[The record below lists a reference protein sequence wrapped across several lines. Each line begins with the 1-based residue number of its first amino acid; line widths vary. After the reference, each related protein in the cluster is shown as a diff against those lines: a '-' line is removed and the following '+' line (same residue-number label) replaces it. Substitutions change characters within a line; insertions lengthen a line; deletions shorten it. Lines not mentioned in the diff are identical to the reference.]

1 MINLNNVSLVF
12 QGGSVALSNITT
24 SINEGEFVYLVGHS
38 GSGKSSFLK
47 LLYKEYISTKG
58 EIEVAGLNVVQLQ
71 KWKTPLLRRK
81 LGVVTQEPQLLEKRN
96 TYENISFA
104 LEVMGST
111 AEEIE
116 SKTNTLLDLVEL
128 NENAF
133 KFPDQ
138 LSGGEQTRVSIAR
151 SLANNPLI
159 LLCDEPTGNLD
170 PDLSIQIVSLLE
182 KINRAGTTVVMAT
195 HDSSIVNRRK
205 KRVIELSNGKIVR
218 DEEEGTYILRK
229 MMNKFSYVIKNT
241 ILNMRRTP
249 LLVFATIIAV
259 LVSSFLVFTTLSA
272 RSIVQNNTLRWQ
284 NGTHVVV
291 FLDDR
296 VTTTAHKQLQESL
309 ESYSEV
315 RTVDYFTKAE
325 AEDEFRALF
334 KDQPDLL
341 SEVDYEKL
349 PSSLRVNLNN
359 PSDYELIIERMDGNP
374 AVKEIRTSGEAI
386 ERLLSLTDTLVISAS
401 AFALL
406 VGFAAFILII
416 NTLRLAA
423 YSKKK
428 EIKIMRLVGASST
441 YIRLPF
447 IFEAI
452 FESLIGTSIAVG
464 LGWGIIE
471 YSKNSIVAE
480 SIFDITISDSYLIYL
495 TVVLLLSSI
504 IFGLIASFVGI
515 RKVLND

>member
-1 MINLNNVSLVF
+1 
-12 QGGSVALSNITT
+12 
-24 SINEGEFVYLVGHS
+24 
-38 GSGKSSFLK
+38 
-47 LLYKEYISTKG
+47 
-58 EIEVAGLNVVQLQ
+58 
-71 KWKTPLLRRK
+71 
-81 LGVVTQEPQLLEKRN
+81 
-96 TYENISFA
+96 
-104 LEVMGST
+104 
-111 AEEIE
+111 
-116 SKTNTLLDLVEL
+116 
-128 NENAF
+128 
-133 KFPDQ
+133 
-138 LSGGEQTRVSIAR
+138 
-151 SLANNPLI
+151 
-159 LLCDEPTGNLD
+159 
-170 PDLSIQIVSLLE
+170 
-182 KINRAGTTVVMAT
+182 
-195 HDSSIVNRRK
+195 
-205 KRVIELSNGKIVR
+205 
-218 DEEEGTYILRK
+218 
-229 MMNKFSYVIKNT
+229 MNKFSYVVKNT

-309 ESYSEV
+309 ESYAEV

-325 AEDEFRALF
+325 AEDEFKVLF

-386 ERLLSLTDTLVISAS
+386 ERLLSLTDTLVIAAS

-495 TVVLLLSSI
+495 TLVLLLSSVV
-504 IFGLIASFVGI
+504 FGLLASFVGI

>member
-1 MINLNNVSLVF
+1 
-12 QGGSVALSNITT
+12 
-24 SINEGEFVYLVGHS
+24 
-38 GSGKSSFLK
+38 
-47 LLYKEYISTKG
+47 
-58 EIEVAGLNVVQLQ
+58 
-71 KWKTPLLRRK
+71 
-81 LGVVTQEPQLLEKRN
+81 
-96 TYENISFA
+96 
-104 LEVMGST
+104 
-111 AEEIE
+111 
-116 SKTNTLLDLVEL
+116 
-128 NENAF
+128 
-133 KFPDQ
+133 
-138 LSGGEQTRVSIAR
+138 
-151 SLANNPLI
+151 
-159 LLCDEPTGNLD
+159 
-170 PDLSIQIVSLLE
+170 
-182 KINRAGTTVVMAT
+182 
-195 HDSSIVNRRK
+195 
-205 KRVIELSNGKIVR
+205 
-218 DEEEGTYILRK
+218 
-229 MMNKFSYVIKNT
+229 MNKFSYVVKNT

-259 LVSSFLVFTTLSA
+259 LVSSFLVFATLSA
-272 RSIVQNNTLRWQ
+272 RSIVENNTLRWQ

-495 TVVLLLSSI
+495 TLVLLLSSI
-504 IFGLIASFVGI
+504 VFGLFASFVGI

>member
-1 MINLNNVSLVF
+1 
-12 QGGSVALSNITT
+12 
-24 SINEGEFVYLVGHS
+24 
-38 GSGKSSFLK
+38 
-47 LLYKEYISTKG
+47 
-58 EIEVAGLNVVQLQ
+58 
-71 KWKTPLLRRK
+71 
-81 LGVVTQEPQLLEKRN
+81 
-96 TYENISFA
+96 
-104 LEVMGST
+104 
-111 AEEIE
+111 
-116 SKTNTLLDLVEL
+116 
-128 NENAF
+128 
-133 KFPDQ
+133 
-138 LSGGEQTRVSIAR
+138 
-151 SLANNPLI
+151 
-159 LLCDEPTGNLD
+159 
-170 PDLSIQIVSLLE
+170 
-182 KINRAGTTVVMAT
+182 
-195 HDSSIVNRRK
+195 
-205 KRVIELSNGKIVR
+205 
-218 DEEEGTYILRK
+218 
-229 MMNKFSYVIKNT
+229 MNKFSYVIKNT

-272 RSIVQNNTLRWQ
+272 RSIVQNNTVRWQ
-284 NGTHVVV
+284 NGTHVVI

-309 ESYSEV
+309 ETYPEI
-315 RTVDYFTKAE
+315 RTVEYFTKSE
-325 AEDEFRALF
+325 AEEEFKILF
-334 KDQPDLL
+334 KDQPELL

-349 PSSLRVNLNN
+349 PSSLRVNLND

-386 ERLLSLTDTLVISAS
+386 ERLLSLTNTLVISAS

-406 VGFAAFILII
+406 IGFAAFILII

-447 IFEAI
+447 IFEAV

-495 TVVLLLSSI
+495 TLVLLLSSI
-504 IFGLIASFVGI
+504 IFGLFASFVGI

>member
-1 MINLNNVSLVF
+1 
-12 QGGSVALSNITT
+12 
-24 SINEGEFVYLVGHS
+24 
-38 GSGKSSFLK
+38 
-47 LLYKEYISTKG
+47 
-58 EIEVAGLNVVQLQ
+58 
-71 KWKTPLLRRK
+71 
-81 LGVVTQEPQLLEKRN
+81 
-96 TYENISFA
+96 
-104 LEVMGST
+104 
-111 AEEIE
+111 
-116 SKTNTLLDLVEL
+116 
-128 NENAF
+128 
-133 KFPDQ
+133 
-138 LSGGEQTRVSIAR
+138 
-151 SLANNPLI
+151 
-159 LLCDEPTGNLD
+159 
-170 PDLSIQIVSLLE
+170 
-182 KINRAGTTVVMAT
+182 
-195 HDSSIVNRRK
+195 
-205 KRVIELSNGKIVR
+205 
-218 DEEEGTYILRK
+218 
-229 MMNKFSYVIKNT
+229 MNKFSYVVKNT

-259 LVSSFLVFTTLSA
+259 LVSSFLVFTTLSG

-309 ESYSEV
+309 ESYPEV
-315 RTVDYFTKAE
+315 RTVDYFSKAE
-325 AEDEFRALF
+325 AEDEFRVLF

-359 PSDYELIIERMDGNP
+359 PSDYELIIERMEGNP

-447 IFEAI
+447 IFEAV
-452 FESLIGTSIAVG
+452 FESLVGTSIAVG

-480 SIFDITISDSYLIYL
+480 SIFDITIADSYLIYL
-495 TVVLLLSSI
+495 TLVLLLSSI
-504 IFGLIASFVGI
+504 IFGLFASFVGI

>member
-1 MINLNNVSLVF
+1 
-12 QGGSVALSNITT
+12 
-24 SINEGEFVYLVGHS
+24 
-38 GSGKSSFLK
+38 
-47 LLYKEYISTKG
+47 
-58 EIEVAGLNVVQLQ
+58 
-71 KWKTPLLRRK
+71 
-81 LGVVTQEPQLLEKRN
+81 
-96 TYENISFA
+96 
-104 LEVMGST
+104 
-111 AEEIE
+111 
-116 SKTNTLLDLVEL
+116 
-128 NENAF
+128 
-133 KFPDQ
+133 
-138 LSGGEQTRVSIAR
+138 
-151 SLANNPLI
+151 
-159 LLCDEPTGNLD
+159 
-170 PDLSIQIVSLLE
+170 
-182 KINRAGTTVVMAT
+182 
-195 HDSSIVNRRK
+195 
-205 KRVIELSNGKIVR
+205 
-218 DEEEGTYILRK
+218 
-229 MMNKFSYVIKNT
+229 MNKFSYVVKNT
-241 ILNMRRTP
+241 ILNMRWTP

-296 VTTTAHKQLQESL
+296 VTTTAHKQLQDSL

-325 AEDEFRALF
+325 AEDEFRTIF

-359 PSDYELIIERMDGNP
+359 PSDYELILERMDGNP

-495 TVVLLLSSI
+495 TLLLLLSSV
-504 IFGLIASFVGI
+504 IFGLFASFVGI